1 MNIGVRDV
9 KPSEE
14 WTVVIGSM
22 HMRGRIHWPVL
33 SKGYKYEHEIGT
45 KSSGSKHL
53 LDNQHTANPLSQSHP
68 LPPMDSFTAI
78 ITFFSTSVDDA
89 ITEQFPVNEEGEGNG
104 GGAYCVVA

>member
-22 HMRGRIHWPVL
+22 HMRGRIHWPV
-33 SKGYKYEHEIGT
+33 
-45 KSSGSKHL
+45 L